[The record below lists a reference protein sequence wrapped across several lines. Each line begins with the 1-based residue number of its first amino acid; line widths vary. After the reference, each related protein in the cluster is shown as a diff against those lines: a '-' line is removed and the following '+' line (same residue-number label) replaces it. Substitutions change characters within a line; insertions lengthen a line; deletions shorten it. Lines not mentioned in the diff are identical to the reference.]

1 MGYRDEIKRNIER
14 SQQKSAPYK
23 YISAMAK
30 GIMYYLL
37 GYFLGVLAMV
47 VFFDFL
53 KLPADNEVFY
63 CTMLGLLTGATAC
76 AFSFKKE
83 ERKFNKVKIYVV
95 LIFVLASV
103 AAAYVCNKAIPYVLS
118 FVMSEDYMA
127 AFLENNNKM
136 FLPPLAMRLLSY
148 GILAPVGEE
157 FLFRGVIFGRLSK
170 IMPWFVA
177 ALLSAIL
184 FALYHGNLPQGIYA
198 FIMGLIFAFAMKKT
212 DNMYVPM
219 ILHSAANLF
228 ITFIA

>member
-47 VFFDFL
+47 VFLIFL
-53 KLPADNEVFY
+53 NFLLIMRYFTVP
-63 CTMLGLLTGATAC
+63 CWGLLTGATAC

-136 FLPPLAMRLLSY
+136 FLPPPCHAFV
-148 GILAPVGEE
+148 ILWNPGS
-157 FLFRGVIFGRLSK
+157 G
-170 IMPWFVA
+170 W
-177 ALLSAIL
+177 
-184 FALYHGNLPQGIYA
+184 
-198 FIMGLIFAFAMKKT
+198 
-212 DNMYVPM
+212 
-219 ILHSAANLF
+219 
-228 ITFIA
+228 